1 MDMQFCG
8 NATPGNPSEGLCDE
22 YRLST
27 MTHIDELF
35 AACAQIIARHP
46 GCRPLVSLDDLPQA
60 RYTSGHARQ
69 SIDLDQ
75 VTELDL
81 AGLPPECFEDG
92 EYVGFMTTKAEFPIC
107 VRNFAA
113 LTAGASFS
121 DACSHGLTLDAEGV
135 AQWVGYQQEPLALL
149 DQPVSALVVPVAQAS
164 EALSAFP
171 NGYFS
176 CDLGPVHNFAVARH
190 LAQHHGYQLI
200 GVGAAYLGFLR
211 AAPADPDTARA
222 VAADF
227 CALYNVTDEQREGL
241 AATVAQAVLGR
252 TYLWL
257 RYVE

>member
-8 NATPGNPSEGLCDE
+8 NATPDNPSGGLCDQ
-22 YRLST
+22 YRLSEVAS
-27 MTHIDELF
+27 IDELF
-35 AACAQIIARHP
+35 AACEQIVAKHP
-46 GCRPLVSLDDLPQA
+46 GCRPLLSLDDLAQA

-69 SIDLDQ
+69 GIDLDE

-92 EYVGFMTTKAEFPIC
+92 EYQGDMTTKAEFPIC

-113 LTAGASFS
+113 LTAGVSFN
-121 DACSHGLTLDAEGV
+121 DACAHELTLDAEGL
-135 AQWVGYQQEPLALL
+135 AEWVGYQQQPLALL
-149 DQPVSALVVPVAQAS
+149 DQPLAALVVPVAEAC
-164 EALSAFP
+164 EALAAFP

-176 CDLGPVHNFAVARH
+176 ADLGPAHNFAVARH

-211 AAPADPDTARA
+211 DAPASPDTARA

-227 CALYNVTDEQREGL
+227 CALYNVTDEQQAGFC
-241 AATVAQAVLGR
+241 ATVAQAVLGR
-252 TYLWL
+252 AYLWL